1 MAKGMKMEDV
11 RFDACMKKMREGDKE
26 GLKEIYDGYAA
37 YIWSVVY
44 GIVQN
49 KENAE
54 DITSDFFIKLWEKA
68 DSYRPGGGHRT
79 YLTVMARNMAVDHIR
94 KYHREEAMEIAYLE
108 EETRESQPEQ
118 QVISRMTVEEALKM
132 LNDKERQIINLKIM
146 GDLTFQE
153 ISRVIKQPMGT
164 ATWRYRNALAKLRRC
179 GYE

>member
-79 YLTVMARNMAVDHIR
+79 YITVMAKNMAVDHIR
-94 KYHREEAMEIAYLE
+94 KYHREETMEIAYLE
-108 EETRESQPEQ
+108 EGTKESQPEQ

-164 ATWRYRNALAKLRRC
+164 VTWRYQNALAKLRRC

>member
-79 YLTVMARNMAVDHIR
+79 YITVMAKNMAVDHIR
-94 KYHREEAMEIAYLE
+94 KYHREETMEIAYLE
-108 EETRESQPEQ
+108 EGTKESQPEQ

-164 ATWRYRNALAKLRRC
+164 VTWRYRNALAKLRRC